1 MIPKF
6 RAWDYV
12 WEKMFT
18 LEQITSIDFENNCI
32 EYKEY
37 FEYSNG
43 DKGYVYEEKSLDE
56 LWLMQSTRLLDKNG
70 VEIYEGDIVMHM
82 GSLYTPV
89 YERAIYMAYDVK
101 QFNLNNKEPIT
112 QFNCIWRDDGCE
124 IVGNTYENKELLQ

>member
-6 RAWDYV
+6 RAWDKEKELMGEVVQINFEIDTIEYVAFTDLYV
-12 WEKMFT
+12 WSNFEKV
-18 LEQITSIDFENNCI
+18 E
-32 EYKEY
+32 
-37 FEYSNG
+37 
-43 DKGYVYEEKSLDE
+43 
-56 LWLMQSTRLLDKNG
+56 LMQSTGLQDKNG